1 METRTLWTPAA
12 RAKVEKRAEGRRVLV
27 GYGAVFYRAGDS
39 GTEYELW
46 PGYVERILPGAFDR
60 ALREDD
66 VRGAFNHDP
75 SLILG
80 RTSAGTMRLSV
91 DEIGLKYEID
101 LPDTTAGRD
110 IEVSVERGDVTGS
123 SFMFNITD
131 SGERKENDVWI
142 SELKGIRLYETGP
155 VTFPAYEAT
164 TTGMRSAGDAEAKAR
179 FEAAAAADSA
189 REQRRLRCAWIERN
203 ESMARLR

>member
-1 METRTLWTPAA
+1 METRTLYIPATRA
-12 RAKVEKRAEGRRVLV
+12 RIEKRAEGKRVLV
-27 GYGAVFYRAGDS
+27 GYGAVFYRESDP

-75 SLILG
+75 SRLLG

-101 LPDTTAGRD
+101 LGNTTVAKD
-110 IEVSVERGDVTGS
+110 VEEMVDRGDVTGS
-123 SFMFNITD
+123 SFMFNVTD
-131 SGERKENDVWI
+131 YGDRKENDVWI
-142 SELKGIRLYETGP
+142 SEIKGVRLYETGP

-164 TTGMRSAGDAEAKAR
+164 SADLRSAGNVEAKAR
-179 FEAAAAADSA
+179 YEASLAADAERQA
-189 REQRRLRCAWIERN
+189 RARRRKVEGQA
-203 ESMARLR
+203 ARLRLS